1 MACYGIFDVEIT
13 DPTLYETYKKGAEA
27 SIAAAGGKYIVR
39 GGEPV
44 TLEGKPNPHRIIILE
59 FGSRDA
65 FDAWYHGP
73 DYSRWKAMRQ
83 KSAKTGAFSVV
94 GV

>member
-1 MACYGIFDVEIT
+1 LACYGIFDIEIT
-13 DPTLYETYKKGAEA
+13 DPAVYKTCEKGAEA

-39 GGEPV
+39 GGDAV
-44 TLEGKPNPHRIIILE
+44 TIEGRPNPHRVVVLE

-65 FDAWYHGP
+65 FNAWYHSP
-73 DYSRWKAMRQ
+73 DYSRWKAIRQ
-83 KSAKTGAFSVV
+83 KSAKTRAFSVV